1 MWRSELCGGRSTI
14 SQEFARMIKTQAGAL
29 SMTDNPGNVMD
40 YILIAVPALLL
51 LAAAAS
57 AVIRRWRIR
66 KVAQLRS
73 HQYQDHLARRHLLE
87 TQAVIADPGEDEI
100 ASTVAA
106 AFDDI
111 DRRIDA
117 ALAALDEFKVPQPP
131 DGVAAHR

>member
-1 MWRSELCGGRSTI
+1 M
-14 SQEFARMIKTQAGAL
+14 A
-29 SMTDNPGNVMD
+29 DNPGNVMD

-57 AVIRRWRIR
+57 AMIRRWRIR

-73 HQYQDHLARRHLLE
+73 RQHQDHQARRHHLE

-100 ASTVAA
+100 ASAVSA
-106 AFDDI
+106 AFADI

-117 ALAALDEFKVPQPP
+117 ALAALDEYKVPQPP
-131 DGVAAHR
+131 DGVPAQR